1 MSRNY
6 NSPSEKINLS
16 RMPHHHNASK
26 KEAQK
31 ESLLHLH
38 PDGTEEEI
46 DKEWEEFSRL
56 MEKFKENQK
65 NQSKRPSQA
74 FYPCPPSAI
83 DDDPQEFD
91 PFDYLNTYMYG
102 RYTKDLGEYAKEEAR
117 KLRRERLARK
127 NIDKVR
133 VEELSKTRRGPLC
146 RKFLSLLAV
155 IWKHTGARLGED
167 WVFLALLGVIM
178 ALISYAMDRGISMC
192 NNARIWLY
200 QDLTSHKALQYLAW
214 VVLPVCLILFSAGFV
229 HIVAPQSIGSGIP
242 EMKTILRGVA
252 LKEYLTFRT
261 LIAKVIGLTATL
273 GSGLPVGKEGP
284 FVHIASIVATLLSK
298 MVTSF
303 NGIYENESRNGEM
316 LAAAC
321 AVGVASCFA
330 APIGGVLFSIEVTTV
345 YFAVRNYW
353 RGFFAAVCG
362 ATMFRLL
369 AIWFQ
374 REETI
379 TAMFITN
386 FTMDFPFDPQ
396 ELFVFAVIGLV
407 SGALGAFYVWLHRQ
421 YVIFMR
427 KNKSMNRFLQK
438 NRFLYPGIVSLL
450 VSSISFPLGLGQ
462 FMAGDLNT
470 HDQVHG
476 LFTNFTWTKE
486 DLNVEERNVV
496 KHWSTESTNVFVGLL
511 SFTAYTFIFS
521 IISSTVP
528 VPSGIFIP
536 VFKIGAALGR
546 AIGEAMALQFPNGV
560 RYGGIITPIV
570 PGGYATVGAAAF
582 SGAVTHTI
590 SVSVIIFEM
599 TGQITHI
606 VPMMIAVLI
615 ANAVAALLQ
624 PSIYDSIILIK
635 KLPYLPDLLPSGS
648 GMYNIYVEDFMI
660 RDVKHIWHGISY
672 QKLKEVLKE
681 NRKLRGLPLVDSPD
695 NMILLGSIQRLE
707 LIKLIEK
714 HIGRERRLQVAQ
726 RLHKEAEERAKEE
739 LERQIKEQERA
750 RRPSRF
756 EVIPAPDIL
765 KMQRQSVNDLTMSPG
780 NGIDHHTFH
789 SPVFGTQPKKS
800 ILKKTN
806 SFTLK
811 GFSPLI
817 SPSVTPYTTVTGAES
832 RIRLAFEAIFRKSA
846 TLQDVDP
853 DPELG
858 EAGITNN
865 RRESI
870 DGTMQPMLT
879 PSPAVSKK
887 VQLPRERVIDMSPED
902 QKRWEEQEMALEVD
916 FSHIHIDPA
925 PFQLVERTS
934 LLKVHSLF
942 SMVGV
947 NHAYVTAIGRLVGV
961 VGLKELRKAIEDANA
976 GILPAQSSGE
986 NTHTTASEASLTR
999 SSDVESS
1006 IDSSVKNQL
1015 GSTVIAIPPNTD
1027 DLNKIETV

>member
-1 MSRNY
+1 
-6 NSPSEKINLS
+6 
-16 RMPHHHNASK
+16 
-26 KEAQK
+26 
-31 ESLLHLH
+31 
-38 PDGTEEEI
+38 
-46 DKEWEEFSRL
+46 
-56 MEKFKENQK
+56 
-65 NQSKRPSQA
+65 
-74 FYPCPPSAI
+74 
-83 DDDPQEFD
+83 
-91 PFDYLNTYMYG
+91 MYG

-117 KLRRERLARK
+117 KLKYHEKARRKYDKTRAEDLRK
-127 NIDKVR
+127 
-133 VEELSKTRRGPLC
+133 SRRGPLC
-146 RKFLSLLAV
+146 RKLLALLAFA
-155 IWKHTGARLGED
+155 WKHTGARLGED

-200 QDLTSHKALQYLAW
+200 QDLTHHPALQYLAW
-214 VVLPVCLILFSAGFV
+214 VSLPVCLILFSAGFV

-261 LIAKVIGLTATL
+261 LVAKVIGLTATL
-273 GSGLPVGKEGP
+273 GSGLPLGKEGP

-298 MVTSF
+298 LVTSF
-303 NGIYENESRNGEM
+303 QGIYENESRNCEM

-321 AVGVASCFA
+321 AVGVAACFA

-379 TAMFITN
+379 TAMFATN

-396 ELFVFAVIGLV
+396 ELFVFALIGV
-407 SGALGAFYVWLHRQ
+407 GSGLCGAFYVWLHRQ

-427 KNKSMNRFLQK
+427 KNKSMNSFLQK

-470 HDQVHG
+470 HDQVYG
-476 LFTNFTWTKE
+476 LFTNFTWTKQE
-486 DLNVEERNVV
+486 LGVEEMNIV
-496 KHWSTESTNVFVGLL
+496 KHWSTAYTDVFIGLL
-511 SFTAYTFIFS
+511 GFGTFTFIFS

-546 AIGEAMALQFPNGV
+546 AVGEAMALWFPTGV

-590 SVSVIIFEM
+590 SVSVIVFEM

-606 VPMMIAVLI
+606 VPIMIAVLI
-615 ANAVAALLQ
+615 SNAIAALLQ

-635 KLPYLPDLLPSGS
+635 KLPYLPDLLPSSS
-648 GMYNIYVEDFMI
+648 GMYNVYVEDFMV
-660 RDVKHIWHGISY
+660 RDVRYIWHGITY
-672 QKLKEVLKE
+672 QKLKEILKE
-681 NRKLRGLPLVDSPD
+681 NRKLRGFPLVDNPD
-695 NMILLGSIQRLE
+695 SMILLGSIQRLE

-726 RLHKEAEERAKEE
+726 KWHKEAEERAREE
-739 LERQIKEQERA
+739 MERQLRDQERT

-765 KMQRQSVNDLTMSPG
+765 KMQRQSVNDLTMSPS
-780 NGIDHHTFH
+780 NGTAPDHHTYH
-789 SPVFGTQPKKS
+789 SPVFGSQPKKS

-811 GFSPLI
+811 GFSPLV
-817 SPSVTPYTTVTGAES
+817 SPAVTPYTTVTGAES

-858 EAGITNN
+858 SRAGV
-865 RRESI
+865 RRDSQEVAPH
-870 DGTMQPMLT
+870 TPMLA
-879 PSPAVSKK
+879 PSPATSKK
-887 VQLPRERVIDMSPED
+887 VQLPRERVIDMSAED
-902 QKRWEEQEMALEVD
+902 QKRWEESEMALEVD
-916 FSHIHIDPA
+916 FSRCHIDPA

-976 GILPAQSSGE
+976 GILPMHVE
-986 NTHTTASEASLTR
+986 NHIGVST
-999 SSDVESS
+999 SS
-1006 IDSSVKNQL
+1006 IAKSETDTESKNASTMNSIASVDCEK
-1015 GSTVIAIPPNTD
+1015 VE
-1027 DLNKIETV
+1027 KV

>member
-1 MSRNY
+1 MASSSRREN
-6 NSPSEKINLS
+6 
-16 RMPHHHNASK
+16 
-26 KEAQK
+26 
-31 ESLLHLH
+31 
-38 PDGTEEEI
+38 EEYG
-46 DKEWEEFSRL
+46 L
-56 MEKFKENQK
+56 GYQ
-65 NQSKRPSQA
+65 
-74 FYPCPPSAI
+74 
-83 DDDPQEFD
+83 
-91 PFDYLNTYMYG
+91 NTLMYG

-117 KLRRERLARK
+117 KLKYQEKARRKYDKTRAEDLRK
-127 NIDKVR
+127 
-133 VEELSKTRRGPLC
+133 SRRGPLC
-146 RKFLSLLAV
+146 RKLLALLAFT
-155 IWKHTGARLGED
+155 WKHTGARLGED
-167 WVFLALLGVIM
+167 WIFLALLGIIM

-200 QDLTSHKALQYLAW
+200 QDLTTHPAFKYLAW
-214 VVLPVCLILFSAGFV
+214 VSMPVCLILFSAGFV

-273 GSGLPVGKEGP
+273 GSGLPLGKEGP

-298 MVTSF
+298 LVTSF
-303 NGIYENESRNGEM
+303 QGIYENESRNCEM

-353 RGFFAAVCG
+353 RGFFTAVCG

-379 TAMFITN
+379 TAMFATN
-386 FTMDFPFDPQ
+386 FTMEFPFDPQ
-396 ELFVFAVIGLV
+396 ELLVFALIGV
-407 SGALGAFYVWLHRQ
+407 GSGLLGAFYVWLHRQ

-427 KNKSMNRFLQK
+427 KNKSMNSFLQK
-438 NRFLYPGIVSLL
+438 NRFLYPGIVSLII
-450 VSSISFPLGLGQ
+450 SSVSFPVGLGQ

-470 HDQVHG
+470 HDQVFG

-486 DLNVEERNVV
+486 NLSVEEMNIV
-496 KHWSTESTNVFVGLL
+496 KHWSTSYTDVFSGLL
-511 SFTAYTFIFS
+511 SFVLFTFIFS

-546 AIGEAMALQFPNGV
+546 TVGEAMALWFPTGV
-560 RYGGIITPIV
+560 RYGGVITPIV

-606 VPMMIAVLI
+606 VPIMIAVLI
-615 ANAVAALLQ
+615 SNAIAALLQ

-635 KLPYLPDLLPSGS
+635 KLPYLPDLLPSSS
-648 GMYNIYVEDFMI
+648 GMYNVYVEDFMV
-660 RDVKHIWHGISY
+660 RDVKYIWHGISY
-672 QKLKEVLKE
+672 QKLKDILKE
-681 NRKLRGLPLVDSPD
+681 NRKLRGFPLVDNPD
-695 NMILLGSIQRLE
+695 SMILLGSIQRLA
-707 LIKLIEK
+707 LVKLIEK

-726 RLHKEAEERAKEE
+726 KWHKEAEERAREE
-739 LERQIKEQERA
+739 IERQLREQERT

-765 KMQRQSVNDLTMSPG
+765 KMQRQSVNDLTMSAN
-780 NGIDHHTFH
+780 NGSGPDHHTFH
-789 SPVFGTQPKKS
+789 SPVFGSQPKKS

-811 GFSPLI
+811 GFSPLV
-817 SPSVTPYTTVTGAES
+817 SPAVTPYTTVTGAES

-858 EAGITNN
+858 TRGSQDVMNVQSHT
-865 RRESI
+865 
-870 DGTMQPMLT
+870 PMLA
-879 PSPAVSKK
+879 PSPATSKK
-887 VQLPRERVIDMSPED
+887 VQLPRERVIDMSAED
-902 QKRWEEQEMALEVD
+902 QKRWEESEMALEVD
-916 FSHIHIDPA
+916 FSRCHIDPA

-961 VGLKELRKAIEDANA
+961 VALKELRKAIEDANA
-976 GILPAQSSGE
+976 GILPMHPESHIAESLS
-986 NTHTTASEASLTR
+986 SLTR
-999 SSDVESS
+999 SETDTEINKNINTINS
-1006 IDSSVKNQL
+1006 INSVDCEK
-1015 GSTVIAIPPNTD
+1015 VD
-1027 DLNKIETV
+1027 KV

>member
-1 MSRNY
+1 MAATGSG
-6 NSPSEKINLS
+6 
-16 RMPHHHNASK
+16 A
-26 KEAQK
+26 
-31 ESLLHLH
+31 
-38 PDGTEEEI
+38 EEEYG
-46 DKEWEEFSRL
+46 L
-56 MEKFKENQK
+56 GYQ
-65 NQSKRPSQA
+65 
-74 FYPCPPSAI
+74 
-83 DDDPQEFD
+83 
-91 PFDYLNTYMYG
+91 NTLMYG

-117 KLRRERLARK
+117 RSKYQERARRKYE
-127 NIDKVR
+127 
-133 VEELSKTRRGPLC
+133 KTRAEGLRKSRRGALC
-146 RKFLSLLAV
+146 RKLLALLAFL
-155 IWKHTGARLGED
+155 WKHTGARLGED
-167 WVFLALLGVIM
+167 WVFLALLGIIM

-200 QDLTSHKALQYLAW
+200 QDLTSHPALQYLAW
-214 VVLPVCLILFSAGFV
+214 VSLPVCLILFSAGFV

-261 LIAKVIGLTATL
+261 LVAKVIGLTATL
-273 GSGLPVGKEGP
+273 GSGLPLGKEGP

-298 MVTSF
+298 LVTSF
-303 NGIYENESRNGEM
+303 QGIYENESRNCEM

-353 RGFFAAVCG
+353 RGFFTAVCG

-374 REETI
+374 SEETI
-379 TAMFITN
+379 TAMFATN

-396 ELFVFAVIGLV
+396 ELFVFALIGV
-407 SGALGAFYVWLHRQ
+407 GSGLGGAFYVWLHRQ

-427 KNKSMNRFLQK
+427 RNKSMNNFLQK
-438 NRFLYPGIVSLL
+438 NRFLYPGMVSLL
-450 VSSISFPLGLGQ
+450 VSSVSFPLGLGQ
-462 FMAGDLNT
+462 FMAGALNT

-476 LFTNFTWTKE
+476 LFTNFSWTKE
-486 DLNVEERNVV
+486 NLGAEEMDIV
-496 KHWSTESTNVFVGLL
+496 KHWSTPYTDVFTGLL
-511 SFTAYTFIFS
+511 SYTFVTFVFS

-546 AIGEAMALQFPNGV
+546 AVGEAMALWFPNGV
-560 RYGGIITPIV
+560 RYGSLITPII

-582 SGAVTHTI
+582 SAAVTHTI

-606 VPMMIAVLI
+606 VPVMIAVLI
-615 ANAVAALLQ
+615 SNAIAALLQ

-635 KLPYLPDLLPSGS
+635 KLPYLPDLLPSSS
-648 GMYNIYVEDFMI
+648 GIYNIYVEDFMV
-660 RDVKHIWHGISY
+660 RDVKYIWHGISY
-672 QKLKEVLKE
+672 QKLKEILKE
-681 NRKLRGLPLVDSPD
+681 NRKLRGFPLVDNPD
-695 NMILLGSIQRLE
+695 SMILLGSIQRLQ

-726 RLHKEAEERAKEE
+726 KWHKEAEERAREE
-739 LERQIKEQERA
+739 MERQMREQERT

-765 KMQRQSVNDLTMSPG
+765 KLQRQSVNDLTMTG
-780 NGIDHHTFH
+780 QNGSGPDHHTYH
-789 SPVFGTQPKKS
+789 SPVFGSQPKKS

-811 GFSPLI
+811 GFSPLV
-817 SPSVTPYTTVTGAES
+817 SPAATPYSTVTGAES

-853 DPELG
+853 DPEMG
-858 EAGITNN
+858 N
-865 RRESI
+865 RRESNSSSTDAI
-870 DGTMQPMLT
+870 NAGARQPMLQA
-879 PSPAVSKK
+879 PSPATLKK
-887 VQLPRERVIDMSPED
+887 VQLPRERVIDMSAED
-902 QKRWEEQEMALEVD
+902 QKRWEESEMALQVD
-916 FSHIHIDPA
+916 FSRCHIDPA

-961 VGLKELRKAIEDANA
+961 VALKELRKAIEDANA
-976 GILPAQSSGE
+976 GILS
-986 NTHTTASEASLTR
+986 THTETQQLGLSSLSLARSEANCTDSKNVST
-999 SSDVESS
+999 VNS
-1006 IDSSVKNQL
+1006 IDSVVNEKVEKL
-1015 GSTVIAIPPNTD
+1015 EKLEKLDKA
-1027 DLNKIETV
+1027 